1 MEYRVSERIGQLH
14 SSAVRDILKLTQ
26 GKEIISFAGGL
37 PAEELFPLEAVR
49 DAAARVFEKG
59 SDSLQYGLTE
69 GFMPLREQ
77 LCVRMAAKGMNVEPD
92 QMILTTGSQ
101 QALDLLSRV
110 LTNPGDVVLVEN
122 PTYLS
127 SLQVF
132 SMHGVTVVPV
142 ESDKDGMVM
151 ASLEEQLRLHR
162 PAMVYVVPTFGNP
175 TGRVWSLE
183 RRQGLLALCRQY
195 SVPILE
201 DDPYGDIRFDEKADF
216 PTLFSLEGKADGGVV
231 FYMGSFSKTV
241 APALRTGWAMGDRGI
256 IRNLAKAKQAS
267 DLHSSTLDQQTLSE
281 LLAHFPLDEHIR
293 RVSAAYGQRMRQ
305 MEQLLQQRN
314 WQDLTWVQPQG
325 GMFLWL
331 ELPEGL
337 DAEALLRA
345 AVMKGVAF
353 VPGAPFFAGEPKRNT
368 ARMNFTYT
376 EGERMRLGIE
386 RFAEAVDEFLARC

>member
-1 MEYRVSERIGQLH
+1 MDYRISERIGKLH

-37 PAEELFPLEAVR
+37 PAEELFPLQAVQ

-59 SDSLQYGLTE
+59 SSSLQYGLTE
-69 GFMPLREQ
+69 GYLPLREQ
-77 LCVRMAAKGMNVEPD
+77 LCGRMSAKGMTVDPD
-92 QMILTTGSQ
+92 QIILTTGSQ

-132 SMHGVTVVPV
+132 SMHGLTVIPV
-142 ESDKDGMVM
+142 ESDKDGMIIG
-151 ASLEEQLRLHR
+151 SLESLLRQHR

-183 RRQGLLALCRQY
+183 RRQGLLSLCREHG
-195 SVPILE
+195 VPILE
-201 DDPYGDIRFDEKADF
+201 DDPYGDIRFDPDAHY
-216 PTLFSLEGKADGGVV
+216 PTLYSLDGGGDGGAV

-256 IRNLAKAKQAS
+256 VRNLAKAKQAS

-281 LLAHFPLDEHIR
+281 LIAHYPLDDHIR
-293 RVSAAYGQRMRQ
+293 RVSAAYGSRMRQ
-305 MEQLLQQRN
+305 MQQLLLQRR
-314 WQDLTWVQPQG
+314 WSELTWEEPQG

-331 ELPEGL
+331 ELPDGL

-345 AVMKGVAF
+345 SVTKGVAF
-353 VPGAPFFAGEPKRNT
+353 VPGSPFFAGVPKRNT
-368 ARMNFTYT
+368 ARLNFTYT
-376 EGERMRLGIE
+376 EGERMRQGIE

>member
-1 MEYRVSERIGQLH
+1 MKYRISERIGQLH

-26 GKEIISFAGGL
+26 GNEIISFAGGL

-49 DAAARVFEKG
+49 DAAARVFQKG
-59 SDSLQYGLTE
+59 SGSLQYGVTE
-69 GFMPLREQ
+69 GYLPLREQ
-77 LCVRMAAKGMNVEPD
+77 LCTRMAAKSMKVEPE

-132 SMHGVTVVPV
+132 SMHGLTVIPV
-142 ESDKDGMVM
+142 ESDKDGMIM
-151 ASLEEQLRLHR
+151 ESLEALLRQHR

-183 RRQGLLALCRQY
+183 RRQGLLALSRQFG
-195 SVPILE
+195 VPILE
-201 DDPYGDIRFDEKADF
+201 DDPYGDIRFDPQADY
-216 PTLFSLEGKADGGVV
+216 PTLYSLEGEADGGTV

-256 IRNLAKAKQAS
+256 IGMLAKAKQAS
-267 DLHSSTLDQQTLSE
+267 DLHSSTLDQQTVSE
-281 LLAHFPLDEHIR
+281 LLTHFPLDDHIR
-293 RVSAAYGQRMRQ
+293 QISAAYGSRMHQ

-314 WQDLTWVQPQG
+314 WQELTWVQPQG

-337 DAEALLRA
+337 DAEALLRS
-345 AVMKGVAF
+345 AVTKGVAF
-353 VPGAPFFAGEPKRNT
+353 VPGAPFFAGTPKRNT

-376 EGERMRLGIE
+376 EGERMRQGIE